1 MAAECL
7 QQIAGDMGKRM
18 QHGGPDDDGV
28 YSDPEHHVA
37 LGNRRLALIDLSQC
51 GHQPMSYCNG
61 RYQLSFNG
69 EIYNYKQLQEELA
82 DLGNTFQSES
92 DSEVILA
99 AFAEWGTESFDRFN
113 GMFAFALFDTKKAQ
127 LYLVRDPSGI
137 KPLYYGL
144 TKEGLAFASEIKA
157 FQSVPYLWEENPYW
171 KVYFMAYGFLPEPIT
186 TLKNVQPLPKGSWLC
201 YDCGKGTA
209 TTGTYQKFEFREQ
222 LGNKNEVIALIK
234 DHLQEAVKRHLIAD
248 APIGV
253 FLSGGID
260 SGIISLLAGAEE
272 GSNLNTLSI
281 YLQEHAYSEKKYQDI
296 ILKKLHCHQNQFLL
310 TEEAFHENLPSVFRA
325 MDQTSSDGI
334 NTWFIS
340 KYARENGLKA
350 VLSGV
355 GSDELYGG
363 YPSFERI
370 HKLLY
375 LQKLPNNLLRSGKF
389 TGLKKLRRLGYL
401 SLDGTAGKY
410 LFLRG
415 QFIPFE
421 IAEYLQMDEAE
432 VWKVL
437 QECPQYEM
445 PDGLSP
451 KNEVSWMEL
460 NIYMQN
466 QLLKDAD
473 VMSMA
478 HGVEIRVPYLDKEF
492 VNLSHVIRTELK
504 YAGERPKQL
513 LIDSF
518 KDILPEAI
526 WNRPKMGFSFPF
538 REWLAHN
545 EFSRDITGC
554 DDKNYQKFISGN
566 LHWSQFLSLVL
577 IKNNHIVQ

>member
-201 YDCGKGTA
+201 YDCGKGGNNWA
-209 TTGTYQKFEFREQ
+209 T
-222 LGNKNEVIALIK
+222 
-234 DHLQEAVKRHLIAD
+234 
-248 APIGV
+248 
-253 FLSGGID
+253 
-260 SGIISLLAGAEE
+260 
-272 GSNLNTLSI
+272 
-281 YLQEHAYSEKKYQDI
+281 
-296 ILKKLHCHQNQFLL
+296 
-310 TEEAFHENLPSVFRA
+310 
-325 MDQTSSDGI
+325 
-334 NTWFIS
+334 
-340 KYARENGLKA
+340 
-350 VLSGV
+350 
-355 GSDELYGG
+355 
-363 YPSFERI
+363 
-370 HKLLY
+370 
-375 LQKLPNNLLRSGKF
+375 
-389 TGLKKLRRLGYL
+389 
-401 SLDGTAGKY
+401 
-410 LFLRG
+410 
-415 QFIPFE
+415 
-421 IAEYLQMDEAE
+421 
-432 VWKVL
+432 
-437 QECPQYEM
+437 
-445 PDGLSP
+445 
-451 KNEVSWMEL
+451 
-460 NIYMQN
+460 
-466 QLLKDAD
+466 
-473 VMSMA
+473 
-478 HGVEIRVPYLDKEF
+478 
-492 VNLSHVIRTELK
+492 
-504 YAGERPKQL
+504 
-513 LIDSF
+513 
-518 KDILPEAI
+518 
-526 WNRPKMGFSFPF
+526 KM
-538 REWLAHN
+538 
-545 EFSRDITGC
+545 
-554 DDKNYQKFISGN
+554 K
-566 LHWSQFLSLVL
+566 
-577 IKNNHIVQ
+577 

>member
-1 MAAECL
+1 
-7 QQIAGDMGKRM
+7 MGRRM
-18 QHGGPDDDGV
+18 QHGGPDDHGV
-28 YSDPEHHVA
+28 YCDAENHLA
-37 LGNRRLALIDLSQC
+37 LGHRRLSLIDLSAC
-51 GHQPMSYCNG
+51 GHQPMSYCNK

-69 EIYNYKQLQEELA
+69 EIYNYKELQEELL
-82 DLGNTFQSES
+82 DLGYTFQSES
-92 DSEVILA
+92 DTEVILA
-99 AFAEWGTESFDRFN
+99 AFAAWGTQSFDRFN
-113 GMFAFALFDTKKAQ
+113 GMFAFALWDREEGQ
-127 LYLVRDPSGI
+127 LFLVRDPSGI

-144 TKEGLAFASEIKA
+144 TKEGLAFASEIKS

-201 YDCGKGTA
+201 YDILEGTMTA
-209 TTGTYQKFEFREQ
+209 GRYHEFEFREQ
-222 LGNKNEVIALIK
+222 LGNRKEVIALIK
-234 DHLQEAVKRHLIAD
+234 DHLQQAVRRHLIAD

-281 YLQEHAYSEKKYQDI
+281 YLQDHAYSEKKYQDI
-296 ILKKLHCHQNQFLL
+296 ILQQLHCHQNQFLL
-310 TEEAFHENLPSVFRA
+310 TEEAFHENLPSVFKS
-325 MDQTSSDGI
+325 MDQPSSDGI

-340 KYARENGLKA
+340 KYAKENGLKA

-370 HKLLY
+370 HKMLY

-401 SLDGTAGKY
+401 SLDGTVGKY

-437 QECPQYEM
+437 QEHPYYMQEH
-445 PDGLSP
+445 LSP

-492 VNLSHVIRTELK
+492 MDLSLAIKSDLK
-504 YAGERPKQL
+504 FSGDRPKQL
-513 LIDSF
+513 LIDAF
-518 KDILPEAI
+518 KDILPEPI

-538 REWLAHN
+538 RDWLTNN
-545 EFSRDITGC
+545 EFSKDITGS
-554 DDKNYQKFISGN
+554 DDKNYQKIISGN